1 VVWILLLLTLS
12 LTAVLGVS
20 AWRRHETRIL
30 AAGIAERQHAQV
42 RGTARARLQ
51 HPVIDLTQ
59 CIGCATC
66 VAACPEDGV
75 LGMLHGQA
83 AVFHGARCV
92 GHGRCAEACP
102 VGAIALT
109 LGDLSERRDIP
120 VLGPHNEAAGVPGL
134 FLAGEITGYALI
146 RTAIEHGRVVAS
158 EVARRITA
166 QGPDAHAEVFDL
178 CIVGAGPA
186 GLSCALEAK
195 RRGLRF
201 IVLEQER
208 TGGTVTKYPRR
219 KLVMTSPVDL
229 PIVGRM
235 ERSEYSKEEL
245 LELWERIAREQE
257 LPIRIGEELREVKPR
272 EDGRFEVF
280 TGGTRILARNVCLA
294 LGRRGTPVRLGVPG
308 EDRSKVSYG
317 LLDAQSYTNRRILVV
332 GGGDS
337 AVEAAIGLAE
347 QPGNQVVLSY
357 RQPNFSR
364 IKARNEKR
372 LAEASTKSSLNVRT
386 STRVH
391 RIEEEFIELNGA
403 EGAESITLPNDEV
416 FILAGGKPPF
426 DLLQAAG
433 VSFDHSAHPGAP
445 AAAARATGLLPALL
459 AGLVVTLAALAWVAF
474 YRGYYGA
481 AGPQRALDPLHDLLR
496 SSRGFGLAAGIAATS
511 LLALNLTYLL
521 RRAPGSPLQAG
532 SLRHWMTAHV
542 ASGILALVAALLHGG
557 FDARNT
563 VGGHA
568 LWGMAVLVATGALGR
583 YFYSFVPRAANGREL
598 EIDELRGDLGRISA
612 EWDRGQAGFGARVR
626 GEVERLIEDARWRSS
641 LWARAGGLLRS
652 QRSLRRALKELR
664 EEGRREDVA
673 PADLDAMLELARRAH
688 RAALMS
694 ARYEDVRG
702 LLATWRWLHRW
713 IALLVVLLL
722 VVHVVSALRFSSL
735 A

>member
-1 VVWILLLLTLS
+1 MVWILLLISLS

-20 AWRRHETRIL
+20 AWRRHEARLL
-30 AAGIAERQHAQV
+30 AAGIAERQHAQA

-51 HPVIDLTQ
+51 HPVIDLNH

-66 VAACPEDGV
+66 VAACPEEGV

-120 VLGPHNEAAGVPGL
+120 VLGPHNEATGVPGL

-146 RTAIEHGRVVAS
+146 RTAIEHGRVVAG
-158 EVARRITA
+158 EVARRVA
-166 QGPDAHAEVFDL
+166 EHGHDEHAEVFDL

-186 GLSCALEAK
+186 GLACALEAK

-201 IVLEQER
+201 VVLEQEK
-208 TGGTVTKYPRR
+208 TGGTVAKYPRR
-219 KLVMTSPVDL
+219 KLVMTSPVEL
-229 PIVGRM
+229 PLVGRLD
-235 ERSEYSKEEL
+235 RSEYTKEEL
-245 LELWERIAREQE
+245 LELWERFAREQE
-257 LPIRIGEELREVKPR
+257 LPIRIGEELRAVQPR
-272 EDGRFEVF
+272 ADGRIEVF
-280 TGGTRILARNVCLA
+280 TGGTRVVARNVCLA

-308 EDRSKVSYG
+308 EEMSKVSYG
-317 LLDAQSYTNRRILVV
+317 LLDAQSYTDRRILVV

-347 QPGNQVVLSY
+347 QPGNQVILSY
-357 RQPNFSR
+357 RQPTFSR
-364 IKARNEKR
+364 IRARNEAR
-372 LAEASTKSSLNVRT
+372 LAQAAAGSSLSVRT
-386 STRVH
+386 STQVR
-391 RIEEEFIELNGA
+391 RIEEGFIELAAGD
-403 EGAESITLPNDEV
+403 GAESVTLPNDEV

-433 VSFDHSAHPGAP
+433 VSFDHSARANAP
-445 AAAARATGLLPALL
+445 AAAPRSAGLLPALI
-459 AGLVVTLAALAWVAF
+459 AGLLVTLAALAWVAWH
-474 YRGYYGA
+474 RGYYGA
-481 AGPQRALDPLHDLLR
+481 PGPQRALDPLHDLLR
-496 SSRGFGLAAGIAATS
+496 SSRGVGLAAGIAAAG

-542 ASGILALVAALLHGG
+542 ASGILALVAAVLHGG
-557 FDARNT
+557 FDPRNT

-598 EIDELRGDLGRISA
+598 ELDELRGDLGRISA
-612 EWDRGQAGFGARVR
+612 EWDRGHAGFGERVR

-641 LWARAGGLLRS
+641 LWARARGLLRS
-652 QRSLRRALKELR
+652 QRSLRRSLKDLR

-673 PADLDAMLELARRAH
+673 PADLEAMLDLARRAH

-713 IALLVVLLL
+713 IALLVVLLIA
-722 VVHVVSALRFSSL
+722 VHVYSALRY
-735 A
+735 ADIA